1 MSSLFHSH
9 LRFANSTHARAQQ
22 HRAMDASQS
31 SSWWS
36 RHERPQSRSGDAWSR
51 DERPQSRSRDNA
63 VWQQRSWWD
72 SGEHGAAKRTWWN
85 DNDPQ
90 TLYESAPSGTDW
102 STERAWEA
110 RAPHTETAEPKIYQ
124 ISTPREGTRQ
134 WTSESTAAVSDPT
147 GYRGSDIRYT
157 GYQMLPPHCKSGTV
171 IDLAAGSAVA
181 DQQAPSPVADQVVGS
196 AVAEDK
202 APSPVAGQA
211 VGPAVADHK
220 APSPVADQAVGSA
233 VVGQNV
239 PPPEAAAGCKAAA
252 PLTIINNKKPPP
264 SVPPPHTTAQ
274 AQIRVQPPG
283 HESKEKKPPPPL
295 PKRLITTND
304 TPVWASVQ
312 TTTPKMTFRA
322 PSVNRVCE
330 TPFAFFVP
338 GRGIVMESRCKKQ
351 GSPWQQQR
359 QQNWRQREMPAVAG
373 TTMHNR
379 PQATSGLQ

>member
-1 MSSLFHSH
+1 MNVEF
-9 LRFANSTHARAQQ
+9 
-22 HRAMDASQS
+22 RAMDPSQS

-36 RHERPQSRSGDAWSR
+36 AWSW

-63 VWQQRSWWD
+63 FWQQRSWWD
-72 SGEHGAAKRTWWN
+72 SGEHGAAKRTWGN
-85 DNDPQ
+85 DNGPQ
-90 TLYESAPSGTDW
+90 SLYESAPSGTDW

-211 VGPAVADHK
+211 VGPAVAGHK

-283 HESKEKKPPPPL
+283 HESEGKKPPPPL

-304 TPVWASVQ
+304 TPVLGFGANDYAQ
-312 TTTPKMTFRA
+312 NDLPCTQR
-322 PSVNRVCE
+322 
-330 TPFAFFVP
+330 
-338 GRGIVMESRCKKQ
+338 KQ
-351 GSPWQQQR
+351 GLR
-359 QQNWRQREMPAVAG
+359 NAICVFCARKR
-373 TTMHNR
+373 NR
-379 PQATSGLQ
+379 HGISLQKNRGALGSSSGNRTGANARCPQ

>member
-1 MSSLFHSH
+1 MSSRFHSH
-9 LRFANSTHARAQQ
+9 LRFANSTRARAQQ

-36 RHERPQSRSGDAWSR
+36 WHERPQSRSGDAWSR
-51 DERPQSRSRDNA
+51 DERPQSRSGDNA
-63 VWQQRSWWD
+63 FWRQRSWWD
-72 SGEHGAAKRTWWN
+72 SGEHGAAKRTWGN
-85 DNDPQ
+85 DNGPQ
-90 TLYESAPSGTDW
+90 SRTESAPSGTDW

-110 RAPHTETAEPKIYQ
+110 QAPQTVGWAPHTETAEPKIYQ

-147 GYRGSDIRYT
+147 GYRGSDIRYR

-181 DQQAPSPVADQVVGS
+181 DQQ
-196 AVAEDK
+196 
-202 APSPVAGQA
+202 
-211 VGPAVADHK
+211 

-274 AQIRVQPPG
+274 AQIRVHPPG
-283 HESKEKKPPPPL
+283 HESEGKKPPPPL

-304 TPVWASVQ
+304 TPV
-312 TTTPKMTFRA
+312 F
-322 PSVNRVCE
+322 
-330 TPFAFFVP
+330 
-338 GRGIVMESRCKKQ
+338 GLRCK
-351 GSPWQQQR
+351 R
-359 QQNWRQREMPAVAG
+359 L
-373 TTMHNR
+373 R
-379 PQATSGLQ
+379 PK

>member
-1 MSSLFHSH
+1 
-9 LRFANSTHARAQQ
+9 
-22 HRAMDASQS
+22 
-31 SSWWS
+31 
-36 RHERPQSRSGDAWSR
+36 
-51 DERPQSRSRDNA
+51 
-63 VWQQRSWWD
+63 
-72 SGEHGAAKRTWWN
+72 
-85 DNDPQ
+85 
-90 TLYESAPSGTDW
+90 
-102 STERAWEA
+102 
-110 RAPHTETAEPKIYQ
+110 
-124 ISTPREGTRQ
+124 
-134 WTSESTAAVSDPT
+134 
-147 GYRGSDIRYT
+147 
-157 GYQMLPPHCKSGTV
+157 MLPPHCKSGTV

-312 TTTPKMTFRA
+312 TITPKMTFRA

-338 GRGIVMESRCKKQ
+338 GRGIVMESRCKKTGEPLAAAAATELAPTRDARSSGHNDAQ
-351 GSPWQQQR
+351 PSASNFG
-359 QQNWRQREMPAVAG
+359 PAVAG
-373 TTMHNR
+373 PGTPPFSAEHFEKHRVARVTREQKHHNWALKILREEYAGSEQQFPATETMWCPEVFHPPR
-379 PQATSGLQ
+379 R